1 MWTVSE
7 ATAPQI
13 INHIQLELKGDDRRS
28 DQELIMKYIISFITN
43 NLLLCDEK
51 IPKNEEIHYL

>member
-13 INHIQLELKGDDRRS
+13 INHIQLELKGDDQRS

-51 IPKNEEIHYL
+51 IPKNKEIHYL